1 MIGTKPKTRHLRCN
15 LRFFMSLH
23 LLRNLLR
30 RAFAGFMCVA
40 AAHAEYRIDS
50 KTAPEPVIQPEAA
63 FAVHTGHPRLYFRDS
78 DLPAI
83 RRRIQG
89 EFREPWETMR
99 AQIERGVLSQPV
111 EKFAH
116 GQYLKGWQ
124 LARSAVF
131 VATVTG
137 EENYLAWSRRWMQ
150 ALAAEPPGKTDDE
163 LRGRLQ
169 CLAIA
174 YDWLY
179 PWLSDAEKEHLQAS
193 IVAHIEKAWRFASHQ
208 VNHVSGHSRWG
219 NFVLAAG
226 LLAIANER
234 PELWEKLRTVRR
246 NWTEGYF
253 PAQGWIASEGGYHMG
268 WAYSAG
274 YLTGDIHC
282 VWSSAT
288 NDCVYFPW
296 QAKLPLMW
304 IYGRQGDGFYPNT
317 GDAYTLS
324 GEFTSLRALLV
335 TAAGVLKDPH
345 ARWLLPPNGDRF
357 LDILY
362 GDADVVSRAP
372 AETGS
377 PLPLSRNFGHAGV
390 VLARDRWDEA
400 STVLQFRSVPF
411 YSANH
416 HHRDENSFTLHY
428 RGGLAVDSG
437 IYDEGGTQPGG
448 YGGPHWLNYFTRTVA
463 HNAIVVFDPAQVMTY
478 GETPIANDGGQ
489 AFREEPSRL
498 KDLLPGG
505 AAHLDGIT
513 RYRDTPEYTVAS
525 GDATKAYDPARV
537 RLAQRDIVYLRDTGR
552 PHPVVVVLDRVE
564 SAKPEFEKRFLLHTV
579 NEPAVHGRMMVTANR
594 GGRLSSLTLLPEDA
608 RLALVGGP
616 GREAWVDGKNHPW
629 AAGQRVRP
637 GLEPG
642 AWRLE
647 VSPGAPRTRDYFLH
661 VLFVDDAGAPAV
673 RMEDAK
679 LKATAESAEVD
690 VAGWR
695 LTFPLAKGGGVEV
708 RCERL

>member
-1 MIGTKPKTRHLRCN
+1 MLSRSLLNSLRC
-15 LRFFMSLH
+15 
-23 LLRNLLR
+23 
-30 RAFAGFMCVA
+30 AIAGLAAVA
-40 AAHAEYRIDS
+40 AVHAEYRIDS
-50 KTAPEPVIQPEAA
+50 KTVPTAVIQPEAA
-63 FAVHTGHPRLYFRDS
+63 FEVHANHPRLYFRDT

-83 RRRIQG
+83 RRRIRA

-99 AQIERGVLSQPV
+99 AQIERTVLSQPA

-124 LARSAVF
+124 SARSVVF
-131 VATVTG
+131 VAAVTG
-137 EENYLAWSRRWMQ
+137 EENYLAWSRQWME
-150 ALAAEPPGKTDDE
+150 ALVAEPPGNTDDE

-179 PWLSDAEKEHLQAS
+179 PWLNDAEKAHAQVA
-193 IVAHIEKAWRFASHQ
+193 IVAHLEKAWRFASHHL
-208 VNHVSGHSRWG
+208 NFVSGHSRWG

-234 PELWEKLRTVRR
+234 PELREKLLTVRR

-253 PAQGWIASEGGYHMG
+253 PTQGWIASEGGYHMG
-268 WAYSAG
+268 WSYSSA
-274 YLTGDIHC
+274 YLTGEIHC

-324 GEFTSLRALLV
+324 GDFTSLRTLLV

-345 ARWLLPPNGDRF
+345 ARWLLPAKGDHF
-357 LDILY
+357 VEILY
-362 GDADVVSRAP
+362 GDADVVARAP
-372 AETGS
+372 DEAS
-377 PLPLSRNFGHAGV
+377 APLPLSRNFGPAGV

-428 RGGLAVDSG
+428 RGPLAIDSG
-437 IYDEGGTQPGG
+437 LYDEGGSGAQRGG
-448 YGGPHWLNYFTRTVA
+448 YGGAHWLNYFTRTVA
-463 HNAIVVFDPAQVMTY
+463 HNAIVVFDPTQVMTY
-478 GETPIANDGGQ
+478 GDTPISNDGGQ
-489 AFREEPSRL
+489 PFRTEPSQL
-498 KDLLPGG
+498 TDLLPGG

-513 RYRDTPEYTVAS
+513 HYRDTPEFTVAS

-537 RLAQRDIVYLRDTGR
+537 RLAQRDIVYLRDSGR
-552 PHPVVVVLDRVE
+552 PHPVVVVFDRVE
-564 SAKPEFEKRFLLHTV
+564 SAKPELKKRFLLHTV
-579 NEPAVHGRMMVTANR
+579 NEPTVQNRLMVTENL

-608 RLALVGGP
+608 KLALV
-616 GREAWVDGKNHPW
+616 
-629 AAGQRVRP
+629 
-637 GLEPG
+637 
-642 AWRLE
+642 
-647 VSPGAPRTRDYFLH
+647 
-661 VLFVDDAGAPAV
+661 
-673 RMEDAK
+673 
-679 LKATAESAEVD
+679 
-690 VAGWR
+690 
-695 LTFPLAKGGGVEV
+695 
-708 RCERL
+708 